1 MKLFGV
7 DISAKYIFFEQDGKR
22 YSIHFKSSLLRGVYD
37 ISIWDEKGRTNAK
50 ITGVYPPLNQIIR
63 EFRQIYFPL
72 WWQKITRHLRY
83 NNR

>member
-7 DISAKYIFFEQDGKR
+7 DVSEKYIFFEQSGKR
-22 YSIHFKSSLLRGVYD
+22 YSIHFKSSLLKGIYAV
-37 ISIWDEKGRTNAK
+37 SVWDKDGETDAK

-63 EFRQIYFPL
+63 DFRQIYFPL
-72 WWQKITRHLRY
+72 WWQKITRHPRC